1 MCVDLAAAVAESRAR
16 CGLPPK
22 ITDPTAL
29 RGLAALFLAVDV
41 ARPRGKRAAMRREAA

>member
-1 MCVDLAAAVAESRAR
+1 MPRTVDLTSVVAESRGR

-29 RGLAALFLAVDV
+29 RSLAGLFAAPVDV
-41 ARPRGKRAAMRREAA
+41 VRPKGRRAAA

>member
-1 MCVDLAAAVAESRAR
+1 MPRTVDLASVVAESRAR

-29 RGLAALFLAVDV
+29 RVLVGLFLAPVDV
-41 ARPRGKRAAMRREAA
+41 ARPRGKRTAR